1 VSQTLPQTL
10 SSTQVL
16 FSELDADKSG
26 TVPDLVKSRRK
37 HSQFFFKMF
46 DESATL
52 IKLYQT
58 QGLPTMCLDV
68 FLFAVRR
75 WSHFW
80 RGNDDWNSVEFPD
93 SYEVNIKEMLSYV
106 AHGPKR
112 LSAALAGR
120 WKATDVMQPPFLQ
133 RCVEGT
139 RSLRNA
145 VARSGFGEDAKSGKI
160 QMLLQYI
167 NFTYNILIN

>member
-1 VSQTLPQTL
+1 
-10 SSTQVL
+10 
-16 FSELDADKSG
+16 
-26 TVPDLVKSRRK
+26 
-37 HSQFFFKMF
+37 MF

-106 AHGPKR
+106 ARGPKR

>member
-68 FLFAVRR
+68 FYLLFAAGAI
-75 WSHFW
+75 F
-80 RGNDDWNSVEFPD
+80 GAGMMIGIPWNSQIP
-93 SYEVNIKEMLSYV
+93 M
-106 AHGPKR
+106 R
-112 LSAALAGR
+112 
-120 WKATDVMQPPFLQ
+120 
-133 RCVEGT
+133 
-139 RSLRNA
+139 
-145 VARSGFGEDAKSGKI
+145 
-160 QMLLQYI
+160 
-167 NFTYNILIN
+167 